1 MIIFSLMPNFDIWS
15 FIAGLGIFLLG
26 ISQMEGGLKNLAGKS
41 FRHFIRTH
49 TNNPF
54 KAILVGVFITA
65 ILQSSSVVSLM
76 VLAFVGA
83 RIIPLR
89 NAIAII
95 LGTNIGTTVTG
106 WIVASIGFKFPIDAF
121 ALPFLG
127 IGGIL
132 VTFFN
137 ARPFVSEF
145 GRLLVGFGA
154 LFLGLDFMKTA
165 IDVATIETSFFEE
178 LDMWPQLFF
187 PIGVILTAVIQS
199 SSATMAITLS
209 ALYAGVI
216 PLEVAAAV
224 VIGSD
229 LGTTTTVVIGGM
241 KGSHVKRQV
250 AFGHVGFNL
259 IAGTLALILLYPLIY
274 FVQDIL
280 SIKDPLF
287 QLVAF
292 HSTFNILGVI
302 ILLPF
307 LSKFANYLKR
317 LVKRKTR
324 TLSPLILTV
333 PPEVVEGAIEAL
345 RLEGKEMSSLV
356 SKLQS
361 SAFSSLEKTSS
372 SSVFAKRGSGT
383 LDLYREIQLK
393 EGELI
398 DYYLKIQS
406 NEMGEKDTE
415 KLQHLVSA
423 IKHLSLAAKSIRS
436 VTHTIDGL
444 SDADSDDEIV
454 LITMMRDQLI
464 DFEMALSESNDQS
477 ILENKM
483 NHDYRKNVEYI
494 YGLIGKKVLRKD
506 ELTSVLHLNSQIK
519 QYKHYRIESDS
530 AFIAEPESIKK

>member
-1 MIIFSLMPNFDIWS
+1 MPDLDIWS

-26 ISQMEGGLKNLAGKS
+26 INQMEGGIKNLAGRS
-41 FRHFIRTH
+41 FRGFIRKH
-49 TNNPF
+49 TNNPV
-54 KAILVGVFITA
+54 KAIFVGLIITA
-65 ILQSSSVVSLM
+65 IVQSSSVVSLM

-132 VTFFN
+132 VTFFS
-137 ARPFVSEF
+137 ARPFFSEI

-178 LDMWPQLFF
+178 LDMCPQLFF
-187 PIGVILTAVIQS
+187 PIGVLLTAVIQS

-229 LGTTTTVVIGGM
+229 LGTTTTVVIGGL

-250 AFGHVGFNL
+250 AFGHVGFNV
-259 IAGTLALILLYPLIY
+259 IAAVLALILLYPLIY
-274 FVQDIL
+274 FVQEVLMINE
-280 SIKDPLF
+280 PLF

-302 ILLPF
+302 VLLPF
-307 LSKFANYLKR
+307 LPKFANYLKR
-317 LVKRKTR
+317 LVKPKKKS
-324 TLSPLILTV
+324 LSPMILTV

-345 RLEGKEMSSLV
+345 RLEGKEMGTLV
-356 SKLQS
+356 STMQS
-361 SAFSSLEKTSS
+361 AAFSSLETKSS
-372 SSVFAKRGSGT
+372 MSVFSKRGTGT

-406 NEMGEKDTE
+406 NEMEEKDAQ
-415 KLQHLVSA
+415 KLQQLVSA
-423 IKHLSLAAKSIRS
+423 IKHLSLAAKSIKS
-436 VTHTIDGL
+436 VTHTIDSL
-444 SDADSDDEIV
+444 SDADSEEEIA
-454 LITMMRDQLI
+454 LISMMRAQLRE
-464 DFEMALSESNDQS
+464 FETMLMETNDLS

-483 NHDYRKNVEYI
+483 NQDYRKNVEFI

-506 ELTSVLHLNSQIK
+506 ELTSVLHLNSQVK
-519 QYKHYRIESDS
+519 QYKHYRIESNS
-530 AFIAEPESIKK
+530 AFNVEPEPNNK